1 MRRRGDRF
9 PPRYQ
14 DKCAGRISQNNPDR
28 ENPDVN
34 IPPGADEADNAI
46 ERAQLADR
54 LTGGADNAAAREF
67 GEHFRG

>member
-34 IPPGADEADNAI
+34 IPPGADEADDAI
-46 ERAQLADR
+46 ETAQLAD
-54 LTGGADNAAAREF
+54 
-67 GEHFRG
+67 